1 VVFITNVQPFETN
14 CFLTLSRVILIPG
27 FDNVT
32 LIVDYRLPEDL
43 LLNSHS
49 TDSDH
54 VAHTTLSPLS
64 FRLMESA
71 LNESFVLSPR
81 VLRRS
86 SAGSNATTLSGTGG
100 ASTGVNRTGGGT
112 IDDSDSPG
120 AGRQR
125 SPYFKHVASTGK
137 VPSQCSVLYLI

>member
-1 VVFITNVQPFETN
+1 MANVNLF
-14 CFLTLSRVILIPG
+14 VHH
-27 FDNVT
+27 
-32 LIVDYRLPEDL
+32 RLPEDL
-43 LLNSHS
+43 LLNSSS
-49 TDSDH
+49 TDSEH
-54 VAHTTLSPLS
+54 AANGSPSPSS

-81 VLRRS
+81 VLRRP
-86 SAGSNATTLSGTGG
+86 SAGSKAATLSGTGAAT
-100 ASTGVNRTGGGT
+100 ASVNRTGGET

-137 VPSQCSVLYLI
+137 VPCVLRCSVLYLVWIRCIIYVFAASGLLFLQS